1 MTPRFIYVSAA
12 RLPSE
17 MAHGLQIMQNCE
29 AFAEVGA
36 AVSLWHPRRW
46 NTPAMRAIADT
57 YAFYGVAPRF
67 AMRRLPT
74 LDLINLLGGEQGRFY
89 APAFYLM
96 MLTYALVVMVSA
108 IFTRAE
114 VFYSRDP
121 LVLFLL
127 SWVKPKRQL
136 AYEAHRLNR
145 KGAGSWLQTQILKRV
160 GLTVAITPPL
170 RDDLLKLHPQA
181 HIMVAHDGVRRA
193 RFEQIPSQAE
203 ARQAAGWPRDVFV
216 IGYVGRLQTLGMA
229 KGIDTL
235 IQAITLMPERD
246 TCAVALVGGPDE
258 YAEEYRALWLK
269 LGLNPAHFLYAG
281 QVSPEAVP
289 AWMGGFDVCAMPH
302 PRTDHFAL
310 HTSPLKLFEY
320 MASGRAVVASDLPGW
335 ADVITHEVD
344 ALLVPPAD
352 VAALSHTLSRLY
364 HDTALRDRL
373 AAAARQ
379 RVMTVYTWEG
389 RARHILAA
397 LDVAGEVRAD

>member
-1 MTPRFIYVSAA
+1 MSRFIYVSAA

-36 AVSLWHPRRW
+36 DVTLWYPRRW
-46 NTPAMRAIADT
+46 NTPEMRAVSDT

-74 LDLINLLGGEQGRFY
+74 LDLINMLGGERSKFY

-96 MLTYALVVMVSA
+96 MLTYALAVMIVA
-108 IFTRAE
+108 LFTRAD

-121 LVLFLL
+121 LVLLLL
-127 SWVKPKRQL
+127 SMVKPKRQL

-170 RDDLLKLHPQA
+170 RDDLHNLHA
-181 HIMVAHDGVRRA
+181 GAKIIVAHDGVRRA
-193 RFEQIPSQAE
+193 RFEYIPSQADS
-203 ARQAAGWPRDVFV
+203 RQKVGWPQETFI

-235 IQAITLMPERD
+235 IQAIAQMPERES
-246 TCAVALVGGPDE
+246 CAVALVGGPDE
-258 YAEEYRALWLK
+258 YAEEYRALWVK
-269 LGLNPAHFLYAG
+269 LGLSPAHFLYAG
-281 QVSPEAVP
+281 QVTPDVVP
-289 AWMGGFDVCAMPH
+289 MWMGAFDVCAMPH
-302 PRTDHFAL
+302 PRTEHFAL

-320 MASGRAVVASDLPGW
+320 MASGRAVVASDLPSW
-335 ADVITHEVD
+335 ADVITDEID
-344 ALLVPPAD
+344 ALLVPPSD
-352 VAALSHTLSRLY
+352 VAALSSALSRLY
-364 HDTALRDRL
+364 RDSALLERL

-379 RVMTVYTWEG
+379 RVMTVYTWDA
-389 RARHILAA
+389 RARHIL
-397 LDVAGEVRAD
+397 EVIGV